1 MRPTPDHRSTRVILL
16 VVTAIVA
23 VLAACTTSS
32 GGTPIAKSGQ
42 TAPDIPSS
50 TSTSGGSQQR
60 SLKELDMCKV
70 LTSADMP
77 VQPGNGGIAEQ
88 KPEFNGDLC
97 STIVQ
102 LKDIVSVLVASVERK
117 PRPFSQFIPPS
128 GSPNGRMTE
137 IAGRKAWVGNP
148 FSDVDRGCFA
158 AFGAADGYISIAVT
172 DDTKRGVDPCQT
184 VIQLAE
190 KVIGRT
196 PAPRE

>member
-1 MRPTPDHRSTRVILL
+1 MLAI
-16 VVTAIVA
+16 TAIVA
-23 VLAACTTSS
+23 ALAACTTSS

-42 TAPDIPSS
+42 TAPDLPSS
-50 TSTSGGSQQR
+50 TTPSGGGQQK

-77 VQPGNGGIAEQ
+77 VQPGTGGIAEQ
-88 KPEFNGDLC
+88 KPELNGDVC

-102 LKDIVSVLVASVERK
+102 LKDIVSVLVATIERK

-148 FSDVDRGCFA
+148 FSDVDRGCSS
-158 AFGAADGYISIAVT
+158 AFGAADGSISLTIT